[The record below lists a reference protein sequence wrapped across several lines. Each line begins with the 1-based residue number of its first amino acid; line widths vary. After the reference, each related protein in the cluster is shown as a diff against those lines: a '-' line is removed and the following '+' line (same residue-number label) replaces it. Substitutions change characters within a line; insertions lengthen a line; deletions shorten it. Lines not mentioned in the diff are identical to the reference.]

1 MIGYKLVSQRKNGT
15 IGPLFINKKLVIKIG
30 EWMEAEPHL
39 TKGFKFRPGWH
50 VMSEQKAPHLSTK
63 GRVWVKVECQGYTF
77 EKRPDSQGGLW
88 YLANR
93 MRVLEIL
100 K

>member
-30 EWMEAEPHL
+30 EWMEAEAHL

-50 VMSEQKAPHLSTK
+50 VLANRHAPHLSK
-63 GRVWVKVECQGYTF
+63 KNRVWCIVEFEDYTT
-77 EKRPDSQGGLW
+77 EHRPLSQGGKW
-88 YLANR
+88 YLAKR
-93 MRVLEIL
+93 MRILEYS
-100 K
+100 